1 MNNHQRG
8 VYQPLLENVPIYDLT
23 EEEPEDE
30 ERSRWPL
37 LIVIGMVVFAA
48 FTGVVWL
55 AYNQGVATGR
65 QGSTVVIDAPSG
77 PVRTAPTDAG
87 GGTPYTGLKVYSQP
101 VPPDQEGQGSA
112 LATPDASILA
122 LAPASSEGPQVRL
135 DPGPPPAIAKP
146 APAPAVVPPK
156 PAPAPAPAKVVQA
169 PPPPAPAAKA
179 VPAAPPAPAPVVAQ
193 AAPAAVPAT
202 RTAAASGAVLQIG
215 AYQTQALADGAWN
228 TFKTRYA
235 EVAGNLN
242 EDVQRAD
249 LGTRGIWYRLRV
261 GPFTDK
267 PSAASACEK
276 LKTLGATCFVTAP

>member
-37 LIVIGMVVFAA
+37 MIVIGMVVFAA

-65 QGSTVVIDAPSG
+65 QGSTVVIDAPNG
-77 PVRTAPTDAG
+77 PVRTAPADAG

-101 VPPDQEGQGSA
+101 VPPDQEAQASA
-112 LATPDASILA
+112 LAAPDASSLK
-122 LAPASSEGPQVRL
+122 LAPLPPTTSEAPPVRL
-135 DPGPPPAIAKP
+135 DPGPAAIVAPKPASAPAAPKP
-146 APAPAVVPPK
+146 APAPAVV
-156 PAPAPAPAKVVQA
+156 QA
-169 PPPPAPAAKA
+169 PPPAPAPAAKA
-179 VPAAPPAPAPVVAQ
+179 VPAPAPVVAE
-193 AAPAAVPAT
+193 AAPVAAPAT
-202 RTAAASGAVLQIG
+202 RTAAAAGAVLQIG
-215 AYQTQALADGAWN
+215 AYQTQALADDAWN
-228 TFKTRYA
+228 TFKTRYSA
-235 EVAGNLN
+235 VAGNLN

-249 LGTRGIWYRLRV
+249 LGARGVWYRLRV
-261 GPFTDK
+261 GPFADK

-276 LKTLGATCFVTAP
+276 LKTLGATCFVAAP